1 MTAAV
6 TGASGHIGNNLC
18 RELLKQGIKVKA
30 LVREDIRALQGL
42 DIEFVKGEVSDKE
55 SLRELIKNSDVVFHL
70 AAVISING
78 IKKDYIH
85 KINVEGTRNV
95 VEICSEQKK
104 IRLIHFSSIHA
115 LIQYPLNKPL
125 TEKNPLAGKDAYIYD
140 KTKAEAERIVL
151 SAVKK
156 GLDAVI
162 VNPTSVIGINDFK
175 PSFLGQAVIKIAKG
189 RLPALIP
196 GGFDWVD
203 VRDVAEGAISAFKTG
218 KTGERYLLSGNWKSL
233 ECLAKEI
240 NKHTGRKNPIKISSF
255 IAKIGLPF
263 IYIYSKL
270 TGEIP
275 LYTNESLNI
284 LKYSN
289 KEISSKKAENELG
302 YTSRSFSDTIK
313 DTVKGFM
320 QNNKI

>member
-1 MTAAV
+1 MIAAV

-18 RELLKQGIKVKA
+18 RELLKQGYKVKA
-30 LVREDIRALQGL
+30 LVREDLRALQGL
-42 DIEFVKGEVSDKE
+42 DIEFIKAEVSDKK
-55 SLRELIKNSDVVFHL
+55 SLRELVKNSDVVFHL

-78 IKKDYIH
+78 SEKDYIH
-85 KINVEGTRNV
+85 KINVGGTRNV
-95 VEICSEQKK
+95 VEICLEQKK
-104 IRLIHFSSIHA
+104 IRFIHFSSIHA
-115 LIQYPLNKPL
+115 LNQYPLNKPF
-125 TEKNPLAGKDAYIYD
+125 TEKNPLVGNESYIYD

-151 SAVKK
+151 SAVNK

-162 VNPTSVIGINDFK
+162 LNPTSVIGINDFK
-175 PSFLGQAVIKIAKG
+175 PSLLGQAVIKIAKG
-189 RLPALIP
+189 KLPALIP

-203 VRDVAEGAISAFKTG
+203 VRDVVKGAISAFKTG
-218 KTGERYLLSGNWKSL
+218 KTGERYLLSGNWKSF

-263 IYIYSKL
+263 IYMYSKL

-275 LYTNESLNI
+275 LYTNESLHI

-289 KEISSKKAENELG
+289 KDISSQKAENELG
-302 YTSRSFSDTIK
+302 YTARPFSETIK
-313 DTVKGFM
+313 DTLEGFK

>member
-18 RELLKQGIKVKA
+18 RELLKQGNKVKA

-104 IRLIHFSSIHA
+104 IRLIHFSSVHA
-115 LIQYPLNKPL
+115 LIQYPLNKSL

-189 RLPALIP
+189 KLPALIP

-203 VRDVAEGAISAFKTG
+203 VRDVAEGAIFAFKTG

-240 NKHTGRKNPIKISSF
+240 NKHTGRKNPIKVSSF

-289 KEISSKKAENELG
+289 KNVSSKKAENELG
-302 YTSRSFSDTIK
+302 YTPRPFSDTIK